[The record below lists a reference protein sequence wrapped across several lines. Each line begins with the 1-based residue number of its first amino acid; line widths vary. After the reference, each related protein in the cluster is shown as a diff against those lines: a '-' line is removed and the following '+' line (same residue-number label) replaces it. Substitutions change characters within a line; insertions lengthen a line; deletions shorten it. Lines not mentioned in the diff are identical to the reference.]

1 MRDKWVGALR
11 WARGRMNS
19 SRLVVIGVVVTV
31 VLGTAGFLIGRGE
44 TGLRLLIQPGDAWL
58 STNKDGSVTHI
69 DGQTARPT
77 AQLLLKGAAG
87 HQLAVIQVGERV
99 LVLDETT
106 GVLVR
111 INPAQLL
118 LGAQAKIGTGS
129 VVVAGI
135 AATYVV
141 NYGAQTVQRID
152 PVTLRQLGPTVSL
165 PWPPA
170 PGAVVDSA
178 GTLWLPIPSTGS
190 VVSVTS
196 AGLGRP
202 VRVGAVGADV
212 VMTSANGVPIAVDRT
227 TRRLTPVT
235 LAGAGNA
242 LTLPAAVGAGTKS
255 LIVPAGS
262 GSPDVPMVDPNGQP
276 SLVIVNLTTG
286 ASHTASLGPS
296 VAGDRFG
303 PPVQAGS
310 RVFIPDYST
319 GQVLVYQTS
328 VGLLGSTIPV
338 LSHPGLFTAQVID
351 GIAYFND
358 PNGNRAVV
366 MTPDGVVH
374 IVSKSGPHVPK
385 AHPGPP
391 PPPAPPATTPSPGNP
406 GGTGGSPPPRH
417 HHTPKPKPSK
427 TPPPPLAPVNPQAA
441 AGAGYVTVSWQKP
454 ASGGAVTGY
463 QVAVIPGGNV
473 HSTGSTSIQ
482 INGLNCGTIYSFTV
496 SSVGADGK
504 KVAAASVSS
513 KACVPPSAPQGLSP
527 SVNPNQ
533 PQQFGLTWSAPASS
547 GGGAVSY
554 AVSVNGGTPT
564 TVTGTSDT
572 VTGLADFQTYSVTV
586 TATSPAGT
594 GAAATT
600 SVNLSA
606 GPWGGYSTDSG
617 LAQILNV
624 RSGPA
629 TSYSSVYQIQPG
641 TTIGVTID
649 CQVNGGYYQ
658 DPYPPY
664 IPQGTIWDKVT
675 FSGGSGYI
683 ADGYVNTPNSRNNS
697 FSAPLWPC

>member
-1 MRDKWVGALR
+1 MRDR
-11 WARGRMNS
+11 WAGAWRWASGRLNS

-44 TGLRLLIQPGDAWL
+44 VGLRLLIQPGDAWL
-58 STNKDGSVTHI
+58 PTNKDGSVTHV

-87 HQLAVIQVGERV
+87 HQLVVSQIGEQV

-118 LGAQAKIGTGS
+118 LGAQAKVGTGS
-129 VVVAGI
+129 AVVAGI

-170 PGAVVDSA
+170 QGAVVDSA

-190 VVSVTS
+190 VVPVTS

-202 VRVGAVGADV
+202 VRVGAVAANV
-212 VMTSANGVPIAVDRT
+212 VMTSANGVPIAVNRT
-227 TRRLTPVT
+227 ARRLIPVS

-242 LTLPAAVGAGTKS
+242 FTLPAGVGVGTKS

-262 GSPDVPMVDPNGQP
+262 GSPNVPMVDPNGQP
-276 SLVIVNLTTG
+276 SLLIVNLTTG
-286 ASHTASLGPS
+286 ASQTASLGSS
-296 VAGDRFG
+296 VTGDRFG
-303 PPVQAGS
+303 PPVQAGP

-328 VGLLGSTIPV
+328 VGLLGNTIPV
-338 LSHPGLFTAQVID
+338 LSHPGVFTAQVID

-374 IVSKSGPHVPK
+374 ILTKSGPHVPT

-391 PPPAPPATTPSPGNP
+391 PPPAPPATGPGPNNP
-406 GGTGGSPPPRH
+406 GTGGPPTPH
-417 HHTPKPKPSK
+417 HHTPKPKPS
-427 TPPPPLAPVNPQAA
+427 TPPSPPLAPVNPQAT
-441 AGAGYVTVSWQKP
+441 AGAGYVTVSWRKP
-454 ASGGAVTGY
+454 ASGGPVTGY
-463 QVAVIPGGNV
+463 QVAASPGGV
-473 HSTGSTSIQ
+473 VRTTSSTSIQ
-482 INGLNCGTIYSFTV
+482 VTGLSCGTTYSFTV

-504 KVAAASVSS
+504 HVPAAPVS
-513 KACVPPSAPQGLSP
+513 AMPCVPPSAPQGLNT
-527 SVNPNQ
+527 SVSPNQ
-533 PQQFGLTWSAPASS
+533 ITVSWSHPASD
-547 GGGAVSY
+547 GGAAVSY
-554 AVSVNGGTPT
+554 TVAVNGNNQPPT
-564 TVTGTSDT
+564 TGTSAT
-572 VTGLADFQTYSVTV
+572 IGGLANFQSYTVTV
-586 TATSPAGT
+586 TASNGAGNS
-594 GAAATT
+594 AAAGPA

-606 GPWGGYSTDSG
+606 GPWGGYSTNGG
-617 LAQILNV
+617 LSLTLNV
-624 RSGPA
+624 RSGPG
-629 TSYSSVYQIQPG
+629 TNYSSVYQIQPG
-641 TTIGVTID
+641 TSLALTID
-649 CQVNGGYYQ
+649 CQVRGGYYQ
-658 DPYPPY
+658 DPSPPHV
-664 IPQGTIWDKVT
+664 PNGTVWDKVS
-675 FSGGSGYI
+675 FSGGTGYV
-683 ADGYVNTPNSRNNS
+683 ADGYVNTPNSQSNS
-697 FSAPLWPC
+697 FSPPIWPC